1 MEIPDDLLSLCSK
14 QTEPFEALPQNNV
27 IGSEV
32 NWEKRIE
39 YVSKWLKETESY
51 SSKNTMGQQHVLPVE
66 VVEIS
71 DDDSDSDNFV
81 SSESVVKSSAEN
93 IVNPSKKNSEVRRN
107 SKRHKKKHR
116 KGVKKVRLDE
126 DRPLQDE
133 SFPAGDDRIQEQ
145 RRNREMTTQHASPF
159 AASSSQSLGC
169 KDEPVPA
176 TTDNLDMGIQTE
188 EIKVEVPIFCTSSF
202 AQTESPVLE
211 ETPTQTPSLVTLDSS
226 AQTTNPVFGETSTQ
240 TSPPFCFNSSVQT
253 DAIIRKTQN
262 TQTIKVWMINAACQ
276 TDAFS
281 FKVNSSLSPVKS
293 PERKMNSY
301 MSRERNNMMRAIDLV
316 NSQRIKE
323 FMMLSTM
330 YQSLLDQIGMTQ
342 YLLKRNGD
350 SIWDNVQKSLLLIQK
365 TMTEKA
371 VVHLSNVKPAFMEMN
386 SEEREFFKKIL
397 METALDWVKKS
408 NTPVKVNL
416 EANPFAWMIDMLNK
430 VMSDSNVENKVEADG
445 SFVLKVETEGT
456 SDQSTTV
463 LPVDHSPAYGDLP
476 PESNTFGP
484 AMTIIP
490 INSSPL
496 VATMQEP
503 FTNDVQNDAAMPV
516 NSAKTSAQIRV
527 SQSPVI
533 ETSMSSQVCEPQVSQ
548 SDNVNSD
555 SQLENNGIPSSC
567 QVTNQCIQIPPQ
579 GQPAVGADQ
588 ESVQQACPNYTAI
601 AAVTHSIL
609 SEYAQSVPK
618 IVSPILSPNTQTVN
632 HQSNHLSIPP
642 RLPVPN
648 WIQILPTPR
657 IPNQCQIP
665 QANSLQRQAIL
676 NVQQQGCNNRP
687 QVSVSA
693 LVEQHQQMMQQ
704 NQKQQTETQNQ
715 PVNLSQHSGG
725 ALVGSGPCTS
735 LGSSAPGPQWLQPI
749 LPLTVFNNSIPVP
762 FWRHPGPQPAHQNI
776 SNPGNFIPM
785 VPPISMPSTSY
796 SQIPPWHNV
805 MQNPMQIQHQ
815 NNSVPRNIATQ
826 PRLHA
831 PPIQQIQQG
840 GCVQRQQ
847 SPLNMLNHQVSTLP
861 PTYKETVRKVK
872 QRRASSD
879 RSPKQRKARPPQRRT
894 SVYNLP
900 KVNQPT
906 LETWNSNQQPLSTA
920 SSMQIT
926 ATSTIN
932 TQPQQQ
938 QPSSVL
944 QTNHQMQSP
953 TINQVPSKQK
963 HHRGSTETSFISSQQ
978 CSVSPQNIPHS
989 QSQTTITCLSS
1000 IPDLSQLMSED
1011 EFRDLQRVIQ
1021 NLPGVGGNSTVQLSS
1036 SVACEQIIC
1045 PTIPT
1050 QATSDVSNNP
1060 TKEYQIRPTP
1070 TSKLMPPPPVP
1081 TSRVRRGRQMSV
1093 DSYQPPKTQMC
1104 NSTVNY
1110 SQSAGILQGTS
1121 GQTESSVKTSPST
1134 DTIKEVVNL
1143 PHVQS
1148 QLWAHFMGSFYQSRK
1163 NLQNHPQV
1171 EQRNGTVVEKEQQE
1185 SLSGSEQNHSLGL
1198 EISHELIIKLKRTM
1212 KICTICVTNNTNM
1225 VCSTCLSA
1233 AYCSNDCEAQ
1243 DTDHSCKSGQFIF
1256 L

>member
-953 TINQVPSKQK
+953 TINQ
-963 HHRGSTETSFISSQQ
+963 
-978 CSVSPQNIPHS
+978 
-989 QSQTTITCLSS
+989 
-1000 IPDLSQLMSED
+1000 LMSED

-1121 GQTESSVKTSPST
+1121 GQ
-1134 DTIKEVVNL
+1134 
-1143 PHVQS
+1143 
-1148 QLWAHFMGSFYQSRK
+1148 
-1163 NLQNHPQV
+1163 NHPQV